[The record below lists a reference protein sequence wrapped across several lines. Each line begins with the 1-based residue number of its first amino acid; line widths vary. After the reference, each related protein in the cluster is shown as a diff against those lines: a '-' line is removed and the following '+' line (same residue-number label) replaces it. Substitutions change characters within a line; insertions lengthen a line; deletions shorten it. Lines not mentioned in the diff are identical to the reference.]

1 MINLVAIII
10 DLVLVLIIAL
20 FTFIGYKQGL
30 VKAAIKIF
38 SFFIAI
44 AIALILYKPIS
55 NIVIEKTTVDDKIKS
70 TMVENVKIN
79 EEENEESKEGSNILK
94 NNLTNKIIA
103 GANDTMEQIAG
114 AFTIKIIEIGVI
126 LLLYVI
132 ARIVL
137 KFISALTDLIT
148 KLPIIKQI
156 NKAGGTVYGFLKG
169 IIIVYVLLGIIYL
182 ISPAIKS
189 NALNEIDNTIITKY
203 VYNNNVLLKIV
214 F

>member
-1 MINLVAIII
+1 MIAIII
-10 DLVLVLIIAL
+10 DLVLILIIAL

-44 AIALILYKPIS
+44 VIALVLYKPIS
-55 NIVIEKTTVDDKIKS
+55 NIVIENTTVDDKIKS

-79 EEENEESKEGSNILK
+79 EEENTEGSNILK

-132 ARIVL
+132 ARIIL
-137 KFISALTDLIT
+137 RFISALTDLIT

-156 NKAGGTVYGFLKG
+156 NKTGGIIYGFVKG
-169 IIIVYVLLGIIYL
+169 VIIVYVLLGIIYL
-182 ISPAIKS
+182 ISPTIKS
-189 NALNEIDNTIITKY
+189 NALNEIDNTIITKQI
-203 VYNNNVLLKIV
+203 YNNNILLKIV